1 MSGLHSSVRHFFCD
15 YKCGRACV
23 RLGTTP
29 EIALGT
35 SVLYLIPGVPYI
47 NAISDII
54 GRHYLC
60 ALSRFMDACV
70 LTCCLSAGL
79 CIGMFIL
86 GLNWF

>member
-1 MSGLHSSVRHFFCD
+1 MFGW
-15 YKCGRACV
+15 
-23 RLGTTP
+23 GTTP